1 MSGKSSRFFRKS
13 TDEQT
18 RHLLSLTKDL
28 VQNNTIK
35 KEVVWQRVVDDAR
48 ALELGPFFFVITGNE
63 EEAQIHKAK
72 QRLTDKVRQEA
83 NKIKNNKVTTKKE
96 LTRIN
101 NTEKPKVA
109 SLLSAH
115 ELTASGTYPA
125 STNRAYCYSKVL

>member
-48 ALELGPFFFVITGNE
+48 ALELGPFFFFGVITGNE
-63 EEAQIHKAK
+63 DEAQIHKAK
-72 QRLTDKVRQEA
+72 RRLTDKVRQEA
-83 NKIKNNKVTTKKE
+83 NKIKNNKVTKKK
-96 LTRIN
+96 RIN
-101 NTEKPKVA
+101 KN
-109 SLLSAH
+109 
-115 ELTASGTYPA
+115 
-125 STNRAYCYSKVL
+125 